1 MNLFNRKDEP
11 VRLNPPADPTRV
23 RLNRWVC
30 RNFGYLLLI
39 ITIISLLS
47 FIGLCFWI
55 IGGSALESGNYYNHL
70 NDCVATIHTKVII

>member
-23 RLNRWVC
+23 KLNRWVC

-39 ITIISLLS
+39 LTIMSLTS
-47 FIGLCFWI
+47 FILFSFI
-55 IGGSALESGNYYNHL
+55 IVGNSCLDSGNYYNHIT
-70 NDCVATIHTKVII
+70 DCASIIGGTI